1 MSSLKRMLAV
11 FDVFSPDEPSLTA
24 DEIMARLI
32 YSRGTAYRYI
42 RELTTVGLL
51 ARTGGRYS
59 LGPRIIELDYFI
71 RENDPNLQVIQPV
84 MQELSD
90 RLECDSLWASFFG
103 QQVVVTHHQHGA
115 SNLTVSY
122 GRGRRLPLFRGAG
135 SKVIIAALPAAR
147 QKGLYSN
154 NAAEVAAAGLG
165 GSWKEFRSKM
175 APIRRAGY
183 SISHAE
189 LDQGNVGIAAP
200 ITLDPPNA
208 PGSLVLVFS
217 AKRYAT
223 ADEKLLV
230 KITMDAAAQ
239 IGGLVANLQ
248 NPNVSVQLL
257 KKPV

>member
-11 FDVFSPDEPSLTA
+11 FDVFTPDDPSLTA
-24 DEIMARLI
+24 DEIIARLG

-51 ARTGGRYS
+51 ARTAGRYS

-84 MQELSD
+84 MRGLTD

-103 QQVVVTHHQHGA
+103 QQVVVTHHEHGT

-147 QKGLYSN
+147 QRNLYAN
-154 NAAEVAAAGLG
+154 NTGEIAAAGLG
-165 GSWKEFRSKM
+165 ASWNEFKSNM
-175 APIRRAGY
+175 AAIRRAGH
-183 SISHAE
+183 SISRGE
-189 LDQGNVGIAAP
+189 LDHGNVGIAAP

-208 PGSLVLVFS
+208 PGSFVLIFG

-248 NPNVSVQLL
+248 NSDVSVQLL
-257 KKPV
+257 KKPG